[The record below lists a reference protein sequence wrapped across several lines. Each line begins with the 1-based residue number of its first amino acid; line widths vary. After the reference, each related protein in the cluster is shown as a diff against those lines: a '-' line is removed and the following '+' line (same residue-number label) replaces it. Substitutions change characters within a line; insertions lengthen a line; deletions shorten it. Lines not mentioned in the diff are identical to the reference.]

1 MANLTKRHIINV
13 NFANIT
19 TATQLKNLFFNE
31 KLTVYSD
38 STMSNFDVLTIPVEN
53 RIFVLEEIDAIGDIV
68 RQRDPNKVANE
79 TVPDELTLAE
89 ILTVLDGTLEAPGR
103 IVIMTSNYPDVLD
116 RALVRPGRI
125 DVAVKFGFAARDL
138 IQEMFHSFFNRD
150 FSPEMIPSLP
160 DKKLTAAEVGQILFR
175 HFKDPDPQLVLEDLI
190 KTVEAREVLPPS
202 PLVTPPT
209 TPVKEEPSF
218 TKAFDDDVKKLTP
231 EEEFDDMKK
240 LTSGRSGLPNP
251 PFMEEPAKDWNA
263 PDVDEDDGGFAQ
275 F

>member
-1 MANLTKRHIINV
+1 V

-38 STMSNFDVLTIPVEN
+38 STMSTFDVLTIPIEN

-68 RQRDPNKVANE
+68 RQRDPNREVKE

-125 DVAVKFGFAARDL
+125 DVAVKFGCAARDL

-150 FSPEMIPSLP
+150 FTPEMIPSLP

-190 KTVEAREVLPPS
+190 KTAEARVPS

-209 TPVKEEPSF
+209 TPVKEEQS
-218 TKAFDDDVKKLTP
+218 K
-231 EEEFDDMKK
+231 EFDHEEPDV
-240 LTSGRSGLPNP
+240 TSEDEAPFDPLYRSRP
-251 PFMEEPAKDWNA
+251 PFMDEPAKDWNA
-263 PDVDEDDGGFAQ
+263 PDADDDDGGFAQ

>member
-89 ILTVLDGTLEAPGR
+89 ILTVLDGTLE
-103 IVIMTSNYPDVLD
+103 
-116 RALVRPGRI
+116 VR
-125 DVAVKFGFAARDL
+125 F
-138 IQEMFHSFFNRD
+138 
-150 FSPEMIPSLP
+150 
-160 DKKLTAAEVGQILFR
+160 
-175 HFKDPDPQLVLEDLI
+175 
-190 KTVEAREVLPPS
+190 
-202 PLVTPPT
+202 
-209 TPVKEEPSF
+209 
-218 TKAFDDDVKKLTP
+218 
-231 EEEFDDMKK
+231 
-240 LTSGRSGLPNP
+240 
-251 PFMEEPAKDWNA
+251 
-263 PDVDEDDGGFAQ
+263 
-275 F
+275 